1 MIQMSYKWTLG
12 AGSVLLLSAMLL
24 MRSDEAFLN
33 GLGTAFALGAIV
45 IQLRYGIA
53 YFAGRRNR
61 TAPQR

>member
-1 MIQMSYKWTLG
+1 MSYKWPLG

-33 GLGTAFALGAIV
+33 GLGTALALGAIV
-45 IQLRYGIA
+45 IQLRYVFA
-53 YFAGRRNR
+53 YLAGRRSR